1 MNCHEIYRH
10 LVEDLYGGMIC
21 MYIHVS
27 FFRAYPCAK
36 MMLPYMI
43 IILHIQNDEWNTVYI
58 YIYDWLNINKFL
70 RVYCLVNH
78 YIPSRDKRTKQK
90 YEFKTSIPDSSIR
103 QQAFSKVWIKEL
115 KVLNLGE
122 HLVALGR
129 RSYDQTARC
138 LENLWEAHPSCSFDV
153 VYCETFGLRGS

>member
-1 MNCHEIYRH
+1 MEEWYVCIYMYLFSGLT
-10 LVEDLYGGMIC
+10 LVQKWCYHTWL
-21 MYIHVS
+21 S
-27 FFRAYPCAK
+27 FCIFK
-36 MMLPYMI
+36 MMNE
-43 IILHIQNDEWNTVYI
+43 ILYI

-90 YEFKTSIPDSSIR
+90 YKFKTSIPDSSIR

-138 LENLWEAHPSCSFDV
+138 LENLWETHPSCSFDV